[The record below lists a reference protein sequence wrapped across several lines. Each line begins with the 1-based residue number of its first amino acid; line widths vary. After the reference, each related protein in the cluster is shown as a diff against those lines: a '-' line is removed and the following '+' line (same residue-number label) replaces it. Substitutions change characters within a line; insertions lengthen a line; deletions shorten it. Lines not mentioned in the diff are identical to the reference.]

1 MGRLADGESIESG
14 SCAPGS
20 AAESTAAAA
29 EEAAAAA
36 AEAEAAAAASGCG
49 PLRSAAIRKC
59 RGSSKKCNLTYK
71 ATSTV
76 KLYATCVR
84 VYVRMCVCV
93 YVCIC
98 VRVYVCT
105 CACCFAHARLAR
117 VRF

>member
-1 MGRLADGESIESG
+1 
-14 SCAPGS
+14 
-20 AAESTAAAA
+20 
-29 EEAAAAA
+29 
-36 AEAEAAAAASGCG
+36 
-49 PLRSAAIRKC
+49 
-59 RGSSKKCNLTYK
+59 
-71 ATSTV
+71 V

-84 VYVRMCVCV
+84 VYVRICVCV